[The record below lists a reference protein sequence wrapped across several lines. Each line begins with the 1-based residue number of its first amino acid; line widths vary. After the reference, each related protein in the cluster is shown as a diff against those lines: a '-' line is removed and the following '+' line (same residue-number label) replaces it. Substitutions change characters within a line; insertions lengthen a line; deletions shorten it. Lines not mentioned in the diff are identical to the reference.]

1 MSDLGRQVKYGLG
14 KETVSGTAVAAST
27 WVNQLGF
34 EMNPVN
40 EYTNNESSFGV
51 IERTNSSDIT
61 NKRAEG
67 TLEAKLTDK
76 TGGLILLGLFG
87 SVATTDNADTD
98 ASVKDHTFDINQDID
113 GQSLTLIRKDSV
125 STKAY
130 SLARIGEWTLEMDLD
145 DYIKVSADIMSKA
158 GETTTATPAYVLE
171 NEFVAKHFT
180 VKVASDASGLAA
192 ATAESTVE
200 SFSLTVNPNLEAD
213 RSAGSNEPYGF
224 SSRGYEMSFE
234 MTCRY
239 DGTTFEDAYENGTA
253 LALQVAAINTDVTI
267 GSAANPGLVLTAP
280 KFNITDWTR
289 NEDMDGP
296 VSQTFTGTIH
306 YSPADAY
313 ALRAVLTN
321 TQASY

>member
-14 KETVSGTAVAAST
+14 KETVPGTPVAAST
-27 WVNQLGF
+27 WVNQLSF
-34 EMNPVN
+34 QLNPVN
-40 EYTNNESSFGV
+40 DYINNESSFGV

-67 TLEAKLTDK
+67 SLEAKLTDK

-87 SVATTDNADTD
+87 SVTTSDNADSD
-98 ASVKDHTFDINQDID
+98 ASVKDHTFNINQDID
-113 GQSLTLIRKDSV
+113 GQSLTLIRKDTV

-130 SLARIGEWTLEMDLD
+130 SLARIGEWTLEMDID
-145 DYIKVSADIMSKA
+145 DYVKVTADIMA
-158 GETTTATPAYVLE
+158 RTGESTTATPAYVLE
-171 NEFVAKHFT
+171 NEFVAKHFS
-180 VKVASDASGLAA
+180 VKVASTAAGLGA

-213 RSAGSNEPYGF
+213 RAAGSVAPYGF

-239 DGTTFEDAYENGTA
+239 DNSTFEDAYEDGTA
-253 LALQVAAINTDVTI
+253 LALQVAAVNTDVTI
-267 GSAANPGLVLTAP
+267 GTAANPSLTLTAP

-296 VSQTFTGTIH
+296 VTQTFTGTIH

-313 ALRAVLTN
+313 ALRAVLVN